1 MKTSTHRLSDATAS
15 ASRVRTEQQRWAN
28 GGDADVRP
36 PPQANSSLP
45 AAQQVA
51 CKRPRADI
59 DAQQESASRD
69 KLLEMSTLRSLVK
82 QGDSRL
88 MLRVLTQV
96 ALRDREL
103 EKLCARVRI
112 LERENM
118 LLRRGAVMAMERL
131 KSVDGA

>member
-1 MKTSTHRLSDATAS
+1 
-15 ASRVRTEQQRWAN
+15 
-28 GGDADVRP
+28 
-36 PPQANSSLP
+36 
-45 AAQQVA
+45 
-51 CKRPRADI
+51 
-59 DAQQESASRD
+59 
-69 KLLEMSTLRSLVK
+69 
-82 QGDSRL
+82 